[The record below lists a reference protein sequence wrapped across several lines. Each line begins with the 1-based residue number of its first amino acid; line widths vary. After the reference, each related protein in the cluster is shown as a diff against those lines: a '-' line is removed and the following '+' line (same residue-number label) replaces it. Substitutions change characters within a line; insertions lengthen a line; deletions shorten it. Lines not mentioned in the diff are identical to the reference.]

1 MLVLT
6 RKVNLQDQISSGSE
20 PSKTGCRIIIVKD
33 VNPRCSWSLPPIITA
48 ASYRQLDDS
57 MA

>member
-6 RKVNLQDQISSGSE
+6 CKVNLQDQISSGSE
-20 PSKTGCRIIIVKD
+20 PSKTGCRIIVKD
-33 VNPRCSWSLPPIITA
+33 VNPRCSWSLLPIITA
-48 ASYRQLDDS
+48 ASYRQLGDS

>member
-6 RKVNLQDQISSGSE
+6 RKVNFQDQISSGSE
-20 PSKTGCRIIIVKD
+20 PSKTGCRTIVED
-33 VNPRCSWSLPPIITA
+33 VNTRCSWSLPPIITA
-48 ASYRQLDDS
+48 ASYRQLGDA

>member
-20 PSKTGCRIIIVKD
+20 PSKTGCRTIVKD